1 MVVVDNTI
9 HGDIADDPNPRSDG
23 WGEEDE
29 ELEVM
34 LELVVEVE
42 MKREVKKRERI
53 VKERIYIGF
62 DFCKGGANK

>member
-1 MVVVDNTI
+1 M
-9 HGDIADDPNPRSDG
+9 
-23 WGEEDE
+23 
-29 ELEVM
+29 
-34 LELVVEVE
+34 ELVVEVE